1 MRVNDREY
9 TVIRPLP
16 EGKTGLSWI
25 VTDGQKQYVLKES
38 YGDLITAEE
47 QTRRQKL
54 NYHQLEKAG
63 IRIPALVDV
72 DYARNRILKEYID
85 GDNVFELVLRRGLDD
100 SIVLQLYDMSEKA
113 ESAGCNI
120 DYFPTNFVLKD
131 GQLWYVDYDT
141 DPYTEEWNLENWGI
155 RYWSRTPDLELYL
168 REYGTEFAG

>member
-38 YGDLITAEE
+38 YGDLITPEE

-63 IRIPALVDV
+63 IRIPTLVDV

-155 RYWSRTPDLELYL
+155 RYWSRTPELELYL